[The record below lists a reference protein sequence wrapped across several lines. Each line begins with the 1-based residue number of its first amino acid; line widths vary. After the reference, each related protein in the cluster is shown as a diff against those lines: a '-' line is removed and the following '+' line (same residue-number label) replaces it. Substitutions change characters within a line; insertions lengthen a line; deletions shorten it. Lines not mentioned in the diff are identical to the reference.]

1 MTRTSL
7 CCRCEGGLW
16 LFGTE
21 LTVVWPCWAATP
33 NGCCAS
39 VLCSIASSCEWVV
52 SSRERRPV
60 RACHPG
66 TVQAFLW
73 MNKQMLSSPDKPWP
87 APVLRPPT
95 PSPNPAPTA
104 PRASPL
110 AASSSSFRGS
120 SSSDGGSNGNPTSSN
135 TGSEALSQLQLDEA
149 EELGEGVTG
158 VVLGGRCVQCV
169 CVVRTPAL
177 SAVQCSAVQLGCLLP
192 CWPSFAA

>member
-1 MTRTSL
+1 M
-7 CCRCEGGLW
+7 
-16 LFGTE
+16 
-21 LTVVWPCWAATP
+21 
-33 NGCCAS
+33 
-39 VLCSIASSCEWVV
+39 
-52 SSRERRPV
+52 

-104 PRASPL
+104 LRASPL
-110 AASSSSFRGS
+110 AASSSSFSGS

-149 EELGEGVTG
+149 EELGEGATG

-169 CVVRTPAL
+169 CVLCGAHTIIRRLMHAIHHMHCAL
-177 SAVQCSAVQLGCLLP
+177 SASQCMGLSRMPLCPSQLGWSPRGCE
-192 CWPSFAA
+192 AGNQ